1 MARDDERLKR
11 SQEGP
16 IVGGLPDVP
25 GILTAL
31 RLTPELGIHL
41 RGLADEL
48 LVNDFAGATIERADR
63 EMLATAVSAANDCF
77 YCMDSHGAFAS
88 ALLERSGETERLPL
102 IDGIKLGTSDGFD
115 DKMRALLH
123 IARTVRGEP
132 RDLTAADV
140 EAAHAA
146 GASDADVQLAVLI
159 AAAFSMYNRMVE
171 GFRAQTPPSAEV
183 YKSRASRDRRAWLQR
198 PARHVRSGIRP
209 RQSSGA
215 NRAVKW
221 RRARGSSTIRRPR
234 RSAPR
239 SATQRTT
246 SIT

>member
-1 MARDDERLKR
+1 MLHMARDEERLTR
-11 SQEGP
+11 SQEEP

-48 LVNDFAGATIERADR
+48 LVNDFAGATIERAER

-77 YCMDSHGAFAS
+77 YCMDSHGAFAN
-88 ALLERSGETERLPL
+88 ALLERDGATDKVPL
-102 IDGIKLGTSDGFD
+102 VDVIKLGSSDGFD

-123 IARTVRGEP
+123 IARTVRGEA

-159 AAAFSMYNRMVE
+159 ASAFSMYNRMVE
-171 GFRAQTPPSAEV
+171 GFRARTLPSVDA
-183 YKSRASRDRRAWLQR
+183 Y
-198 PARHVRSGIRP
+198 
-209 RQSSGA
+209 
-215 NRAVKW
+215 
-221 RRARGSSTIRRPR
+221 RAR
-234 RSAPR
+234 
-239 SATQRTT
+239 ATQIAAHGYSDQRVA
-246 SIT
+246 SVPG